1 VFPIQPSHNN
11 RMKIIN
17 TQSGFVKACNVEIPA
32 IYSRRFKTNVPGLD
46 NVFGQEGFLPG
57 MSFTFAG
64 APGSGKT
71 SMLLQTLERL
81 EYTGKKTAYI
91 SGEETIQ
98 QLAFTSKRLNVRNV
112 SVANMS
118 VIEDIFD
125 AVKINKFDIV
135 ILDSLPA
142 MTSRKK
148 LRGRAL
154 EEYLSNYI
162 TTKAKELEVV
172 VGVVLHFCKDGKSFK
187 GSTLL
192 PHSVDA
198 NFLMFK
204 SKDNPVVREIETTK
218 NRFAPIS
225 FTSFLMT
232 DHGFDFVEYK
242 EEVDSSEDTTK
253 TKKKGKIA
261 QYREQ
266 VLQIIKEQGS
276 ADLQT
281 ITKMLECSIKAQS
294 TLRDLSLM
302 GSIRKEGRGQ
312 SARWFKA

>member
-1 VFPIQPSHNN
+1 MNVVTTTSNFI
-11 RMKIIN
+11 
-17 TQSGFVKACNVEIPA
+17 KASQVEIPE

-118 VIEDIFD
+118 IIEDIFD

-204 SKDNPVVREIETTK
+204 SKDNPVVREIEATK

-232 DHGFDFVEYK
+232 EHGFDFVEYK
-242 EEVDSSEDTTK
+242 EEIDSNEDTTK

-261 QYREQ
+261 SYREA
-266 VLQIIKEQGS
+266 VLNVIKEQGS
-276 ADLQT
+276 ADLPT
-281 ITKMLECSIKAQS
+281 ITRILECSIKAQS
-294 TLRDLSLM
+294 TLRDLTLQ
-302 GSIRKEGRGQ
+302 GLLVKEGRGKE
-312 SARWFKA
+312 AKWITA